1 MIKKIDSSLYDNM
14 RANRWSLKKTQLFID
29 YQKGL
34 KWNTNWL
41 FSVLAVATSILAL
54 VLAIKSPYF
63 SMRFN
68 LYTTLLALVGNKG
81 TEIEATR
88 LGKDLGIPTIN
99 EFYQLVGIVVGVLV
113 ILCILALTYGAIA
126 LRHNR
131 KINIKINTA
140 YKYLFDKLKNE

>member
-1 MIKKIDSSLYDNM
+1 MIKKIDGSLYDNM
-14 RANRWSLKKTQLFID
+14 RTNRWSLKKTQLFID
-29 YQKGL
+29 YQKRL

-41 FSVLAVATSILAL
+41 FSALAVATSMLAL
-54 VLAIKSPYF
+54 VLAISSPYF

-68 LYTTLLALVGNKG
+68 LYTTLLAQVGNKG

-113 ILCILALTYGAIA
+113 ILCILALAYGAIA

-131 KINIKINTA
+131 KINNKINTA

>member
-1 MIKKIDSSLYDNM
+1 MRRKIDDSLYDNM
-14 RANRWSLKKTQLFID
+14 LTNRWSLKKTQLFID
-29 YQKGL
+29 YQKRL
-34 KWNTNWL
+34 KWNTIWL
-41 FSVLAVATSILAL
+41 FSALAVATSMLAL
-54 VLAIKSPYF
+54 VLAISSPYF

-68 LYTTLLALVGNKG
+68 LYTTLLAQVGNKG

-88 LGKDLGIPTIN
+88 LGKDLGIPTVN

-113 ILCILALTYGAIA
+113 ILCILALAYGTIA

-131 KINIKINTA
+131 KINKKINTA

>member
-14 RANRWSLKKTQLFID
+14 RTNRWSLKKTQLFID

-113 ILCILALTYGAIA
+113 ILCILALIYGAIA